1 MIAMPWMMDAPRK
14 KLSIKNILKIV
25 DDLIVPE
32 NGQAILGISA
42 MER

>member
-1 MIAMPWMMDAPRK
+1 
-14 KLSIKNILKIV
+14 LKIV

-42 MER
+42 MERW